1 VRPEAHAAGHVWHTV
16 GYPLDAAVYGGSFLY
31 HMSENR
37 VALGCA
43 PTLRAPCPAR
53 PLYPCQR

>member
-1 VRPEAHAAGHVWHTV
+1 MGLNDHTLSGPPRHTRSRQVRPEAHAAGHVWHTV

-37 VALGCA
+37 VALG
-43 PTLRAPCPAR
+43 
-53 PLYPCQR
+53 